1 MKRILLLMLCV
12 ICTCSIASAQE
23 NTKKKS
29 KKETTKF
36 LIENMHCE
44 NCIKK
49 IEKNIAFEKGVTD
62 LKCDLATHTAEVT
75 YRTDKTTDEKLIAAF
90 EKIDMK
96 AKVLKEGEKPET
108 KHDGHS
114 H

>member
-1 MKRILLLMLCV
+1 MKQILV
-12 ICTCSIASAQE
+12 ILFCAVVAISSAFAQE
-23 NTKKKS
+23 TKKKS
-29 KKETTKF
+29 KKETTTF
-36 LIENMHCE
+36 LIENMQCE

-62 LKCDLATHTAEVT
+62 LTCDLSTHTAKIT
-75 YRTDKTTDEKLIAAF
+75 YRTDKTDEKKLITAF

-96 AKVLKEGEKPET
+96 AKALKEGEKPEVI
-108 KHDGHS
+108 HDGHK

>member
-1 MKRILLLMLCV
+1 MKQIVV
-12 ICTCSIASAQE
+12 IMFCAIFAISAASAQE
-23 NTKKKS
+23 TKKKS
-29 KKETTKF
+29 KKETTTF

-62 LKCDLATHTAEVT
+62 LTCDLSTLTAKVT
-75 YRTDKTTDEKLIAAF
+75 YRPDKTDEKKLIAAF

-96 AKVLKEGEKPET
+96 ARALKEGEKPET
-108 KHDGHS
+108 VHEGHKH
-114 H
+114 